1 MAPLRHVC
9 GRRHDAQCMQGYE
22 IAALYGLVAVT
33 VFLVRHRLPDLLAAP
48 LLVRLGAVLVAG
60 VGLSIPFLVR
70 GNNLVRD
77 RFEPFVVA
85 AFIGACIGLV
95 IWLRR

>member
-1 MAPLRHVC
+1 
-9 GRRHDAQCMQGYE
+9 MQGYE

-33 VFLVRHRLPDLLAAP
+33 VFLVRRRLPDLLAASP
-48 LLVRLGAVLVAG
+48 LVRLGVAVVAA

-77 RFEPFVVA
+77 RFEPFVVV
-85 AFIGACIGLV
+85 AFVGACIGLV